1 LEGEQLLHFLAT
13 RPATAQFLSRKLAV
27 RFVSDDPPQVL
38 VDRMAKTYLSSGGD
52 ISSVMKTLFHSPEF
66 WAASD
71 YRAKVKTPI
80 EFVVSAARATN
91 ADVENFQPLANALR
105 QLGMPLYG
113 CVPPIG
119 YNWRAAAWVSTGA
132 LVDRMNFALN
142 LAADRLPGIA
152 VTWSA
157 QADNQNPAVGLAA
170 ASAPDA
176 DNTAPQI
183 PGPQA
188 EETRLEPLLV
198 PGGVSEATR
207 AAALQQFEAQSAND
221 NNVAVLPVSAMS
233 ARPNRNRPAPT
244 PLEKQDQLLA
254 GLLIGSPEFQRR

>member
-1 LEGEQLLHFLAT
+1 
-13 RPATAQFLSRKLAV
+13 
-27 RFVSDDPPQVL
+27 
-38 VDRMAKTYLSSGGD
+38 
-52 ISSVMKTLFHSPEF
+52 
-66 WAASD
+66 
-71 YRAKVKTPI
+71 
-80 EFVVSAARATN
+80 
-91 ADVENFQPLANALR
+91 
-105 QLGMPLYG
+105 
-113 CVPPIG
+113 VPPIG
-119 YNWRAAAWVSTGA
+119 YNWKAAAWVSTGA

-142 LAADRLPGIA
+142 LAANRLPG
-152 VTWSA
+152 VTVAWSA

-176 DNTAPQI
+176 ENNPRQI
-183 PGPQA
+183 PGPEA

-221 NNVAVLPVSAMS
+221 NSVVVLPVSAMT
-233 ARPNRNRPAPT
+233 AKPNRSKPAPT